1 MFGYDYEWAVED
13 DILRYMEW
21 EVEHD
26 DKGRF
31 KTNDDLWDFLEN
43 NEFFEEYVIGA
54 LDKTYVD
61 NDKFSKDLV
70 DTYNGNKLAAEAL
83 KHYGKAYKE
92 MKKQGKWNEIDYYI
106 RKHLLEKCI
115 ASRKPEWK
123 FD

>member
-26 DKGRF
+26 DEGRF
-31 KTNDDLWDFLEN
+31 KTNDDLWDFLED

-61 NDKFSKDLV
+61 NDPFAKDLI
-70 DTYNGNKLAAEAL
+70 DTYNGNKFAAEAL
-83 KHYGKAYKE
+83 KHYGKDYKE

-106 RKHLLEKCI
+106 RKHLLEKHM
-115 ASRKPEWK
+115 ASRTPEWK